1 MENVSVDTV
10 AALGGLAGGIVL
22 GFAARWGRFCTLNAI
37 EDAVLGGNSNGLRM
51 WGLSV
56 AIAIFGTYALS
67 YFELIDISNSFY
79 ISSPPAIAASIFG
92 GVLFGLGMALVGT
105 CGFGTLA
112 RMGGGDLK
120 SVVTFL
126 IFGIS
131 AYATMSG
138 ATAYIR
144 VALFDTPSQVEEIA
158 SIPHWLARQTS
169 MDVHHWAWIISV
181 CIAIVCLA
189 SPAFRAVPK
198 NIVVSL
204 LVGVTIVWGWV
215 VTGILVSDPFHPY
228 PLENFTFSGPTGD
241 TIIYFM
247 TMSGASLKF
256 GIGAVAGV
264 VVGATVTSV
273 SLKQFRWEACD
284 DAREMRRQIFG
295 GALMGFGGVTAVG
308 CTVGQGISAAS
319 VLAWSAPITLLSIF
333 AGAWIGL
340 QYLINGSISEPLKE
354 LFSYPE
360 K

>member
-1 MENVSVDTV
+1 MENLSVETV
-10 AALGGLAGGIVL
+10 AALGGLAGGFVL

-37 EDAVLGGNSNGLRM
+37 EDAVLGGNNNGLRM
-51 WGLSV
+51 WGLAV
-56 AIAIFGTYALS
+56 AIAISGTYALS
-67 YFELIDISNSFY
+67 YFEFIDITKSFY
-79 ISSPPAIAASIFG
+79 ISTPPALAASVFG
-92 GVLFGLGMALVGT
+92 GALFGLGMALVGT

-126 IFGIS
+126 IFGIT

-144 VALFDTPSQVEEIA
+144 IALFDSPSQVREA
-158 SIPHWLARQTS
+158 SSIPQWVAGQTS
-169 MDVHHWAWIISV
+169 IDAHHVAWIISAS
-181 CIAIVCLA
+181 IAIFCL
-189 SPAFRAVPK
+189 SSSAFRSEPK
-198 NIVVSL
+198 KIVVSL
-204 LVGVTIVWGWV
+204 LVGLTITWGWI
-215 VTGILVSDPFHPY
+215 VTGIIVSDPFHPY

-256 GIGAVAGV
+256 GIGAVVGV
-264 VVGATVTSV
+264 VVGAAVTSV
-273 SLKQFRWEACD
+273 SLMQFRWEACD

-295 GALMGFGGVTAVG
+295 GALMGIGGVTAVG

-354 LFSYPE
+354 LFSYT
-360 K
+360 KK